1 MIPSY
6 EEMLLPLLRCLEDGR
21 DHSLDEVR
29 DYLANHFA
37 VTPEERRELAPSGRQ
52 KLLDSRVSWAQ
63 TYLNKALLIERPR
76 HAVYRITERGR
87 EVLRQNPT
95 SINVEFLKQYPEFR
109 KFFRPTSKHKRR
121 DRNSLNVRRRPMANT
136 NGRDQTPEEALEQSY
151 QSLREAR
158 VTEILERLLE
168 VSPARFEQIVVD
180 VLLAMGYGGSRP
192 EAGRAI
198 GRTGD
203 GGVDGL
209 VDEDRLGLD
218 RIYVQAKRWRDSV
231 PVAAVSAFAGAL
243 MAHQT
248 SKGVF
253 ITTSDFTKE
262 ARAYVSKID
271 KRIALVDG
279 KQLAGFMFDYGVGMI
294 DEARYIVKKLDPDY
308 FADR

>member
-1 MIPSY
+1 MFVPF
-6 EEMLLPLLRCLEDGR
+6 LRLLEDGR

-29 DYLANHFA
+29 DYLATHFGL
-37 VTPEERRELAPSGRQ
+37 TPEERRELASNGKQ
-52 KLLDSRVSWAQ
+52 TLFNYRVAWAQ
-63 TYLNKALLIERPR
+63 THLSKALLVERPKP
-76 HAVYRITERGR
+76 AVYRVTERGR
-87 EVLRQNPT
+87 EVLRQNPA
-95 SINVEFLKQYPEFR
+95 SIDREFLSQFSEYRNFLRPPAKRKGRRVRVTRAEPER
-109 KFFRPTSKHKRR
+109 A
-121 DRNSLNVRRRPMANT
+121 LNT
-136 NGRDQTPEEALEQSY
+136 NGRELTPEEALDRSY

-158 VTEILERLLE
+158 VNEILERLRE
-168 VSPARFEQIVVD
+168 VSPTRFEQIVVD
-180 VLLAMGYGGSRP
+180 VLLAMGYGGARP

-218 RIYVQAKRWRDSV
+218 RIYVQAKRWKDSV

-262 ARAYVSKID
+262 ARAYVSRID

-308 FADR
+308 FADS